1 MISYFSSPFMLLNKY
16 FCESVLLPEVTKYLF
31 MFFFSVFVGS
41 VPMELYAG
49 LYASIILF
57 GYRILEPLC

>member
-31 MFFFSVFVGS
+31 MFFF
-41 VPMELYAG
+41 LYS
-49 LYASIILF
+49 LEV
-57 GYRILEPLC
+57 YRWSYMLVYMHQ